1 MIQVEHL
8 TKRYGG
14 TTAVSDVSFQVNKG
28 EIVGFLGPNGA
39 GKTTTMRILSGFIP
53 ATGGTARI
61 SGFDVFEQPIEV
73 KRRLGYL
80 PENPPLYQEL
90 SVDSFLLFAG
100 RIKGV
105 KSDQLANR
113 LETVKEQCALE
124 EMGDRLIRH
133 LSKGY
138 RQRVGLAQAL
148 IHNPDVLILDEPTV
162 GLDPKQIIEVRE
174 LIKRL
179 AGEHTIILSSH
190 ILPEVSM
197 TCDRVVIINNGRVV
211 AIDTPDNLKRTL
223 AGGNLVRVEFR
234 GDPERVRQSLR
245 SMPHLTS
252 VEPDSAGGAPT
263 ALRVEV
269 EAGFDERPNIA
280 RAVIQTGADL
290 LELKSAGPSLEEIFL
305 KLTTE
310 ESGVE
315 A

>member
-14 TTAVSDVSFQVNKG
+14 TVAVSDVSFQVNKG

-53 ATGGTARI
+53 ATGGRARL
-61 SGFDVFEQPIEV
+61 SGFDVFEKPLEV

-80 PENPPLYQEL
+80 PENPPLYPEM
-90 SVDSFLLFAG
+90 SVDSFLTFAG

-105 KSDQLANR
+105 KSDQLEKR
-113 LETVKEQCALE
+113 LGIVKEQCALE
-124 EMGDRLIRH
+124 EMGKRLIRH

-174 LIKRL
+174 LIKSL

-234 GDPERVRQSLR
+234 GDRDRVRQALR
-245 SMPHLTS
+245 ALPHLSS
-252 VEPDSAGGAPT
+252 VQSDSAAGADS

-280 RAVIQTGADL
+280 RAVIETGADL
-290 LELKSAGPSLEEIFL
+290 LELKTAGPSLEEIFL